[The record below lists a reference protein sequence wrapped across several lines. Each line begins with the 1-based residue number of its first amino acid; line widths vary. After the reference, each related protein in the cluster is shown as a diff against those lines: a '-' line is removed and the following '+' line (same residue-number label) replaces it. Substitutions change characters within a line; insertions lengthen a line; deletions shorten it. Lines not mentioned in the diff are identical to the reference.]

1 MKLRSCRSLWFGMLI
16 AAVFR
21 PGGGPAARAD
31 FIATLTSSKD
41 TMIFQNNPNNSLGGG
56 MVMYAGTN
64 SAPSIRRGL
73 FAFDIADHIPQG
85 AIIASAQL
93 TLTYAAASGGGAGG
107 GGGGGGNT
115 GSPNSFD
122 IGIYR
127 LLANW
132 GEGIVGTGTGTSGVG
147 QGQPANPGDATWS
160 HAFWNTTPWSNPGG
174 DFVSTA
180 SAVTPV
186 GGLTLNVPFTW

>member
-1 MKLRSCRSLWFGMLI
+1 MVLPSRRRTCCKFKPSWESLETRTLLSAPNTWTFGET
-16 AAVFR
+16 
-21 PGGGPAARAD
+21 AD
-31 FIATLTSSKD
+31 TFTSSKD

-56 MVMYAGTN
+56 IVMYAGTN
-64 SAPSIRRGL
+64 SAQSIRRGL
-73 FAFDIADHIPQG
+73 VDFDIADHIPQG

-93 TLTYAAASGGGAGG
+93 TLTYAAASGGGGG

-115 GSPNSFD
+115 GSPNSFN
-122 IGIYR
+122 IGLYR

-160 HAFWNTTPWSNPGG
+160 DAFSNTSPWSNPGG

-180 SAVTPV
+180 APSHRS
-186 GGLTLNVPFTW
+186 GD